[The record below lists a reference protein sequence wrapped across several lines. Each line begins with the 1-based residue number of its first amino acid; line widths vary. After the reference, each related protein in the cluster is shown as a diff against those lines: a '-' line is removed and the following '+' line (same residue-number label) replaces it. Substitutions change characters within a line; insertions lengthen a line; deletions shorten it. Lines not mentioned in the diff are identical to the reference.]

1 MIIYILNFIF
11 YVLYIIFSY
20 QKLWNVWPSRR
31 EHIFHLV
38 TNPWNLVESVV
49 YHLFLYYLHKNI
61 CNGFAIA
68 LPIPFCLYK
77 LYINVEPFSNQEKT
91 DRELKE
97 GSLTQH
103 RNVKTRWIWKA
114 PIAYNMEIMCTE
126 LQRKRFGG
134 ISWHTWSLRVYSR
147 EGKFLCKISQQYE

>member
-1 MIIYILNFIF
+1 MYCIF
-11 YVLYIIFSY
+11 YFPIR
-20 QKLWNVWPSRR
+20 KLWNVWPSRR

-126 LQRKRFGG
+126 YNGRDLEGSVGTPGHSSAFTRGKANSYVKYPNNTNKG
-134 ISWHTWSLRVYSR
+134 ISKMY
-147 EGKFLCKISQQYE
+147 